1 MSSPKGSLFKALQR
15 EMGQGN
21 EYGIFIDDTQHADM
35 LKAVFSAYY
44 KNIPAG
50 DVVFSK
56 PAGFYNPD
64 RNV

>member
-1 MSSPKGSLFKALQR
+1 
-15 EMGQGN
+15 MGQGN